1 MAHMAKSELARQEV
15 TNRQNWIRP
24 WVDSKLSIK
33 SRLDKVNSA
42 WGLQR
47 FGYISY
53 VWNPYYGYVAKQT
66 IYEYY
71 IHTVCAVWTCTWSS
85 RFEYL
90 FVGKNVWVD
99 RTRKCCH
106 SSFGRSISSITTIW
120 LYNIYHKWT
129 IDSRYITISI
139 NINYILIN
147 IIQFIWIET
156 KKYIRM
162 VWVCVWNIG
171 SKMNYIVCDVLC
183 KLFKKKSKC
192 TPSKG
197 AFEGRHRWQWC
208 KRKRILDLYFSP
220 ARHSMYRHEHGHAE
234 EQHFCVLIGASG
246 IPVHWKEREL
256 VLMQFG
262 LAFFK

>member
-1 MAHMAKSELARQEV
+1 MDYR
-15 TNRQNWIRP
+15 
-24 WVDSKLSIK
+24 LSIHHNFYQHK
-33 SRLDKVNSA
+33 LYPN
-42 WGLQR
+42 Q
-47 FGYISY
+47 
-53 VWNPYYGYVAKQT
+53 YYS
-66 IYEYY
+66 IYMN
-71 IHTVCAVWTCTWSS
+71 
-85 RFEYL
+85 RN
-90 FVGKNVWVD
+90 K
-99 RTRKCCH
+99 
-106 SSFGRSISSITTIW
+106 
-120 LYNIYHKWT
+120 
-129 IDSRYITISI
+129 
-139 NINYILIN
+139 
-147 IIQFIWIET
+147 

-162 VWVCVWNIG
+162 VWVCVCVCTWNIG
-171 SKMNYIVCDVLC
+171 SKVNYIVCDVLC
-183 KLFKKKSKC
+183 KLFKKKSKF

>member
-1 MAHMAKSELARQEV
+1 MDKNCSMPHLPHVFSVLCQNSTPTLLCGRCSSMWLSDSSSSNSTKWTHSTQFRNYIVLYIRSIYADSNAGHIVTITAWLHTMAHMAKSELARQEV

-120 LYNIYHKWT
+120 LYNIYHKRT

-156 KKYIRM
+156 KKNTFEWSGY
-162 VWVCVWNIG
+162 
-171 SKMNYIVCDVLC
+171 
-183 KLFKKKSKC
+183 
-192 TPSKG
+192 
-197 AFEGRHRWQWC
+197 AFA
-208 KRKRILDLYFSP
+208 Y
-220 ARHSMYRHEHGHAE
+220 ARE
-234 EQHFCVLIGASG
+234 I
-246 IPVHWKEREL
+246 
-256 VLMQFG
+256 
-262 LAFFK
+262 